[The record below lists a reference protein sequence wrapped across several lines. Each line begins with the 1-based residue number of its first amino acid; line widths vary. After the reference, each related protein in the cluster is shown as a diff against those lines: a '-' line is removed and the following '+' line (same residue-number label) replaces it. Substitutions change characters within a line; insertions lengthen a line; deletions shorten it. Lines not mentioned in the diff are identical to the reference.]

1 MNLNHSKKVKSVVSF
16 SVALAL
22 LCGMTVI
29 MPPCGEQSV
38 SAATS
43 TSITDKQ
50 DKIKQLQDRNNQID
64 SEIASID
71 GNISDNEYLQDLA
84 YEKLNNA
91 KDQLDNYNNLL
102 YYMEQDIESKQAD
115 INALDIQIGAKEEE
129 IKQKKQ
135 DIETLEAENEKNLEK
150 FGDMLHALYITE
162 NSDIFSVLS
171 DSSDIY
177 DLLVRTK
184 MMINITEQNNNLM
197 ESLKQS
203 LAEAEEMLVQL
214 QQDAADLETF
224 HTKLDNDMKELEDRK
239 AELTEEQQAAQ
250 ELSDKFNDEYDYYS
264 SVIDNFE
271 YRQSQLKNEK
281 AANREEI
288 EEYEKQI
295 QREIMLAQQGSNQ
308 TYQQGDWLWPLDTRF
323 HYITTRF
330 GYDSW
335 RGGNH
340 NAIDIGDGGIN
351 GTNIYASKSGVVI
364 TAKDTYIPGYSY
376 GKYIVIDHGEGYST
390 LYAHCSAIYVTVGQ
404 TVNQGDVIGAVG
416 STGWSTGPH
425 LHFAVN
431 VNGVPQDPFNYVNY
445 PG

>member
-1 MNLNHSKKVKSVVSF
+1 MKKIRCKKAKSIVLT
-16 SVALAL
+16 LAV
-22 LCGMTVI
+22 LCGATVI
-29 MPPCGEQSV
+29 MTPCGEQNV
-38 SAATS
+38 SAVTS

-50 DKIKQLQDRNNQID
+50 DKIKELQNRNNQID
-64 SEIASID
+64 NEIASID
-71 GNISDNEYLQDLA
+71 GNISDNEHLQDLA
-84 YEKLNNA
+84 WEKLNNA
-91 KDQLDNYNNLL
+91 KDELDTYNHLL
-102 YYMEQDIESKQAD
+102 YDMEQDIDAKQAD
-115 INALDIQIGAKEEE
+115 INALDIQIAAKEED
-129 IKQKKQ
+129 IKQQKK
-135 DIETLEAENEKNLEK
+135 DIEALEAENEKNLEK

-162 NSDIFSVLS
+162 NSDIFAVLS

-184 MMINITEQNNNLM
+184 LVMNVTEQNDKLM
-197 ESLKQS
+197 QELKQS
-203 LAEAEEMLVQL
+203 LADAEAMLAQL
-214 QQDAADLETF
+214 EKDAADLETF
-224 HTKLDNDMKELEDRK
+224 HIKLDNDMKELEEKKDD
-239 AELTEEQQAAQ
+239 LTEKQKEAQAAN
-250 ELSDKFNDEYDYYS
+250 DKYNSEYDYYS

-308 TYQQGDWLWPLDTRF
+308 TYQQGDWLWPVDTRF
-323 HYITTRF
+323 HYLTTRF

-335 RGGNH
+335 RNGNH

-376 GKYIVIDHGEGYST
+376 GKYIVIDHGDGYST
-390 LYAHCSAIYVTVGQ
+390 LYAHCSALYVTVGQ
-404 TVNQGDVIGAVG
+404 SVKQGDVIGLVG

-431 VNGVPQDPFNYVNY
+431 VNGIPQDPLNYVVE
-445 PG
+445 PR

>member
-1 MNLNHSKKVKSVVSF
+1 MKQIRCKKAKSIVL
-16 SVALAL
+16 ALAV
-22 LCGMTVI
+22 LCGAAVI
-29 MPPCGEQSV
+29 MTPCGEQNV

-50 DKIKQLQDRNNQID
+50 DKIKELQNRNNQID
-64 SEIASID
+64 NEIASID
-71 GNISDNEYLQDLA
+71 DNISDNEHLQDLA
-84 YEKLNNA
+84 WERLNNA
-91 KDQLDNYNNLL
+91 KDQLDTYNHLL
-102 YYMEQDIESKQAD
+102 YDMEQDIDAKQAD
-115 INALDIQIGAKEEE
+115 INALDIQIAAKEED
-129 IKQKKQ
+129 IKQQKK
-135 DIETLEAENEKNLEK
+135 DIAALEAENEKNLEK

-162 NSDIFSVLS
+162 NSDIFAVLS

-184 MMINITEQNNNLM
+184 LVMNVTEQNDKLM
-197 ESLKQS
+197 QELKQS
-203 LAEAEEMLVQL
+203 LADAEDMLAQL
-214 QQDAADLETF
+214 EQAAADLETF
-224 HTKLDNDMKELEDRK
+224 HIKLDNDMKELEKKKDDLIEK
-239 AELTEEQQAAQ
+239 QKEAQAA
-250 ELSDKFNDEYDYYS
+250 SDKFNSEYDYYS

-295 QREIMLAQQGSNQ
+295 QREIMLAQQNSNQ
-308 TYQQGDWLWPLDTRF
+308 TYQQGDWLWPVDTRF
-323 HYITTRF
+323 HYITTYF

-335 RGGNH
+335 RGGQH

-376 GKYIVIDHGEGYST
+376 GKYIVIDHGDGYST

-404 TVNQGDVIGAVG
+404 SVNRGDVIGAVG

-431 VNGVPQDPFNYVNY
+431 VNGVPQEPFNYVVK
-445 PG
+445 P